1 VTHDARRS
9 RVGLALVATLAVAVT
24 AATASGGGVPA
35 WDRALLDAIN
45 GLPDGLDVVEVPM
58 QLGGL
63 GLLPFVAVLLGVVT
77 GRVPAALAVASA
89 EIGAWLV
96 ANRLKELVERARPAA
111 LLDGVHVRADASG
124 LGYPSSHAAVA
135 AAAATIAFV
144 WLPARHRWAPVALAV
159 VVAFARVFTGV
170 HFPLDV
176 IGGAAIG
183 VAVGALVDLVPGVR
197 SPR

>member
-9 RVGLALVATLAVAVT
+9 RVGLALGGALVV
-24 AATASGGGVPA
+24 AATAAAASGGHVPA
-35 WDRALLDAIN
+35 WDRSLLDAVN
-45 GLPDGLDVVEVPM
+45 GLPDGLGVVEVPM

-63 GLLPFVAVLLGVVT
+63 GFLPLVALLLGLAA
-77 GRVPAALAVASA
+77 GRVPAALAVAVA
-89 EIGAWLV
+89 EVGAWLA
-96 ANRLKELVERARPAA
+96 ANRLKEVVERARPAA
-111 LLDGVHVRADASG
+111 LAEGVHVRADASG

-144 WLPARHRWAPVALAV
+144 WLPRRYRWLPVALAV

-176 IGGAAIG
+176 VGGAAIG
-183 VAVGALVDLVPGVR
+183 VVVGAVVDLVPGVR
-197 SPR
+197 SQR